1 MNQRRFHRVQSRA
14 PGELSHSG
22 MNYKCRLENVSLRG
36 ALISAD
42 ECIMIPVGDCCTL
55 SVTLEP
61 QAGPVVITA
70 CIVHSFFSMV
80 GIKFVSFSGDAEER
94 LLDFLRQSTTEP
106 EKLEQEWEM
115 IQEKRS
121 NLPGECACH
130 ASATGS

>member
-14 PGELSHSG
+14 PGELSHLG

-55 SVTLEP
+55 LLTLEP
-61 QAGPVVITA
+61 EAAPVAITA

-80 GIKFVSFSGDAEER
+80 GVKFVAFSGDSEER
-94 LLDFLRQSTTEP
+94 LLKFLQESTTEP
-106 EKLEQEWEM
+106 EKLKQEWEM
-115 IQEKRS
+115 LQEKRRS
-121 NLPGECACH
+121 LPEEECVCH
-130 ASATGS
+130 TSAI